1 MEQYE
6 IDHLATVR
14 VAAPESVVLLASDG
28 SFPLAAPG
36 KIALF
41 GAGARR
47 TVKGGTGSGTSTLAT
62 SSRSRRG
69 WRTPVSRSPP
79 RRGWTP
85 MTRSPTPTTSPSL
98 RT

>member
-14 VAAPESVVLLASDG
+14 AGAPESVVLLASDG

-47 TVKGGTGSGTSTLAT
+47 TVKGGTGSGDVN
-62 SSRSRRG
+62 SRHVVTVEEG
-69 WRTPVSRSPP
+69 LENA
-79 RRGWTP
+79 GFEI
-85 MTRSPTPTTSPSL
+85 TTKAWL
-98 RT
+98 DA